1 MAAIRLHGQGLQ
13 LPLHYCSGVG
23 VPPRAAI
30 LRARRSPRRMVGA
43 WGPQEYQRGTK
54 AGWASIPFHDD
65 EETALAVMH
74 VLIHVQDAHNVR
86 ATRGLPVVVHL
97 LSCSSPRLRASLL
110 ATLTALPA
118 SWELPSPLLTSSV
131 SLPRPQGPLCAW
143 SGHIQ
148 GGCRGLSP
156 HHGKTT
162 GCPGRDQ
169 QGPGLRHLTR
179 AAACREAGRS
189 PGQVGLAAQSLSHV
203 LSQPVLPV

>member
-1 MAAIRLHGQGLQ
+1 MLPRTPRLCRTRGLKAP
-13 LPLHYCSGVG
+13 LPLHPVCTPSLPAYT
-23 VPPRAAI
+23 PPKQSQAEAP
-30 LRARRSPRRMVGA
+30 L
-43 WGPQEYQRGTK
+43 W
-54 AGWASIPFHDD
+54 
-65 EETALAVMH
+65 
-74 VLIHVQDAHNVR
+74 
-86 ATRGLPVVVHL
+86 PVVVHL
-97 LSCSSPRLRASLL
+97 LSCSSPRLGASLL

-131 SLPRPQGPLCAW
+131 SFLRPQGPLCAW
-143 SGHIQ
+143 SCQIQ
-148 GGCRGLSP
+148 GGFRGLSP

-203 LSQPVLPV
+203 LSQPVLLV